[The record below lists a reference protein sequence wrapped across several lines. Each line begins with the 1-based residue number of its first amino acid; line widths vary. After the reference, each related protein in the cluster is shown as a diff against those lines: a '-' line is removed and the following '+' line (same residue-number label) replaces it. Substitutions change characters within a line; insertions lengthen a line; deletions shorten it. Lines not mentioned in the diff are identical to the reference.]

1 MEKENGSPTQTWTCS
16 MTRANKLL
24 AQLRDGSGNRTVAPT
39 RRYRYSSS
47 PSTVYHKEVSHLTFT
62 DIADLNSMLANV
74 HNDLNRK
81 LLRKRLVE
89 KWKNKLFELNVRY
102 GIHVV
107 LSNIDLLQQEKTL
120 LSEVRQSNVDNN
132 CVNVNAALLSMNAV
146 RTSEKKY
153 DFKWNVTAFEQND
166 LDEQLK
172 MISKEISRLDESKDK
187 LNIENSFSIELS
199 AEERDM
205 LGI

>member
-24 AQLRDGSGNRTVAPT
+24 AQLRDGSSHRTIAPT

-47 PSTVYHKEVSHLTFT
+47 PSAVYHKEVSHLTFT
-62 DIADLNSMLANV
+62 DVADLNSKLANV
-74 HNDLNRK
+74 RNELNRK
-81 LLRKRLVE
+81 LLHKRLVE

-102 GIHVV
+102 GIHAV

-120 LSEVRQSNVDNN
+120 LSEVRQANADNN
-132 CVNVNAALLSMNAV
+132 CVSVNAAIVSMNAV
-146 RTSEKKY
+146 SSSEKKY
-153 DFKWNVTAFEQND
+153 DFKWNVAAFEQDD
-166 LDEQLK
+166 LEERLK
-172 MISKEISRLDESKDK
+172 MISKEISRLDELKDK

>member
-24 AQLRDGSGNRTVAPT
+24 AQLRDGSSNRTVAPT

-47 PSTVYHKEVSHLTFT
+47 PSTVYHKEVSHLTC
-62 DIADLNSMLANV
+62 IGSADLNGKLDDIRNE
-74 HNDLNRK
+74 LNHK

-102 GIHVV
+102 GIHTV
-107 LSNIDLLQQEKTL
+107 LSNVDLLQQEKTL

-132 CVNVNAALLSMNAV
+132 CVNVNVALRNMNAV
-146 RTSEKKY
+146 STSERKY
-153 DFKWNVTAFEQND
+153 DFKWNVAAFEQND
-166 LDEQLK
+166 LDERLK
-172 MISKEISRLDESKDK
+172 IISKEMSRLDELKDK

-199 AEERDM
+199 AEERGI

>member
-24 AQLRDGSGNRTVAPT
+24 AQLRDSSSNRTVAPT

-47 PSTVYHKEVSHLTFT
+47 PSAVYHKEVSHLTFT
-62 DIADLNSMLANV
+62 DVADLNSKLTNV
-74 HNDLNRK
+74 RNELNRK
-81 LLRKRLVE
+81 LLHKRLVE

-102 GIHVV
+102 GIHAV

-120 LSEVRQSNVDNN
+120 LSEVRQANADNN
-132 CVNVNAALLSMNAV
+132 CVSVNAAIVSMNAV
-146 RTSEKKY
+146 SSSEKKY
-153 DFKWNVTAFEQND
+153 DFKWNVAAFEQDD
-166 LDEQLK
+166 LEERLK
-172 MISKEISRLDESKDK
+172 MISKEISRLDELKDK

>member
-1 MEKENGSPTQTWTCS
+1 

-24 AQLRDGSGNRTVAPT
+24 AQLRDGSSHRTIAPT

-47 PSTVYHKEVSHLTFT
+47 PSAVYHKEVSHLTFT
-62 DIADLNSMLANV
+62 DVADLNSKLANV
-74 HNDLNRK
+74 RNELNRK
-81 LLRKRLVE
+81 LLHKRLVE

-102 GIHVV
+102 GIHAV

-120 LSEVRQSNVDNN
+120 LSEVRQANADNN
-132 CVNVNAALLSMNAV
+132 CVSINAAIVSMNAV
-146 RTSEKKY
+146 SSSEKKY
-153 DFKWNVTAFEQND
+153 DFKWNVAAFEQDD
-166 LDEQLK
+166 LEERLK
-172 MISKEISRLDESKDK
+172 MISKEISRLDELKDK

>member
-1 MEKENGSPTQTWTCS
+1 

-24 AQLRDGSGNRTVAPT
+24 AQLRDGSSHRTIAPT

-47 PSTVYHKEVSHLTFT
+47 PSAVYHKEVSHLTFT
-62 DIADLNSMLANV
+62 DVADLNSKLANV
-74 HNDLNRK
+74 RNELNRK
-81 LLRKRLVE
+81 LLHKRLVE

-102 GIHVV
+102 GIHAV

-120 LSEVRQSNVDNN
+120 LSEVRQANADNN
-132 CVNVNAALLSMNAV
+132 CVSVNAAIVSMNAV
-146 RTSEKKY
+146 SSSEKKY
-153 DFKWNVTAFEQND
+153 DFKWNVAAFEQDD
-166 LDEQLK
+166 LEERLK
-172 MISKEISRLDESKDK
+172 MISKEISRLDELKDK